1 MTSGMVQIRPDVSLA
16 MNSDDQQSSAQS
28 SMGSTPGHITALI
41 RHFDDLRDN
50 THGGSVSRRDKE
62 THFVHAVELVEPIAR
77 QALAEM
83 NEYLLLNTG
92 SVVATGVQ
100 HDGEGGLRA
109 SWNLGWPEQQT
120 AGVAPVTLLAYY
132 GVGFHH
138 PHLRG
143 ATVGDWPLNVFTTR
157 DAADQLPIMRAIAA
171 ADLHNLVFQ
180 ADYRIV
186 PAVTRGNARGLH
198 A

>member
-1 MTSGMVQIRPDVSLA
+1 M
-16 MNSDDQQSSAQS
+16 
-28 SMGSTPGHITALI
+28 ALL

-62 THFVHAVELVEPIAR
+62 THFVHAVDLMEPVA
-77 QALAEM
+77 QQVLAEM
-83 NEYLLLNTG
+83 NTYLLLDTG
-92 SVVATGVQ
+92 SVVATGLER
-100 HDGEGGLRA
+100 DDERGLRA
-109 SWNLGWPEQQT
+109 SWNLSWPEQRN
-120 AGVAPVTLLAYY
+120 AGLAPVTLLAYY
-132 GVGFHH
+132 GFGFHH

-186 PAVTRGNARGLH
+186 PVVMRPQSEPQHGST
-198 A
+198 